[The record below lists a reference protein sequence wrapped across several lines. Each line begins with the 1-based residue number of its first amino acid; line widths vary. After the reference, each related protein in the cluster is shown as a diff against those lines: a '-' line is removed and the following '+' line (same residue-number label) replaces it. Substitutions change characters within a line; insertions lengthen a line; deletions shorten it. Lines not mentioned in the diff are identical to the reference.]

1 MILRVR
7 FYPDGED
14 TGRESV
20 TLQGVPDVDLTGWWL
35 VDEQDHRFLSEGSLS
50 NGETPEVPN
59 KGVSVWSNSGDT
71 VSLYNAVG
79 ELGDKFQ
86 YQDSGSQACR

>member
-1 MILRVR
+1 MTQPPTSAPLTSGGGTGEVMILRVR

-35 VDEQDHRFLSEGSLS
+35 VDE
-50 NGETPEVPN
+50 
-59 KGVSVWSNSGDT
+59 
-71 VSLYNAVG
+71 
-79 ELGDKFQ
+79 
-86 YQDSGSQACR
+86 